1 MKIKKILSQI
11 NYLNFSKKFKSKNLE
26 EDFFIYFPYECVLQL
41 FLLLNCRLDF

>member
-26 EDFFIYFPYECVLQL
+26 EDFFIYFPYEGNIESIHMKTL
-41 FLLLNCRLDF
+41 